1 MPRQSG
7 NARLVDGQPDGQVP
21 AGDRGVLFGDGLF
34 ETMAFHHGQCRLWP
48 LHMAR
53 LEHGCRVLGLPL
65 QERALLADE
74 CRRVAAGEPHCVV
87 RLTLTRGSGGAGY
100 FPPSAPEVTRIV
112 QRRPF
117 PAGIERLRREGLRMA
132 TSSIRLPAIDK
143 LAGLKHLNRLAQV
156 MIARECAQRG
166 ADEAL
171 VLDPDGVIVEGLHGN
186 VVVERDGGLVAP
198 GPHPAAVAGV
208 GLEWLRRSAGDAL
221 RERAMKASEL
231 MPGDSVWV
239 LNSVRGLCP
248 VAVLDKRPLN
258 VGRAGGEWQARWFE
272 EIEK

>member
-1 MPRQSG
+1 MPSP
-7 NARLVDGQPDGQVP
+7 RLVDGQSGGQVP
-21 AGDRGVLFGDGLF
+21 ASDRGLLFGDGLF
-34 ETMAFHHGQCRLWP
+34 ETMAFHRGECRLWP

-53 LEHGCRVLGLPL
+53 LEDGCRVLGLPPP
-65 QERALLADE
+65 ERALLADE
-74 CRRVAAGEPHCVV
+74 CRRVVAGEARCVV

-100 FPPSAPEVTRIV
+100 FPASAPEVTRIV

-117 PAGIERLRREGLRMA
+117 PADIERLRRDGLRMA
-132 TSSIRLPAIDK
+132 TSPIRLPGVEA
-143 LAGLKHLNRLAQV
+143 LAGLKHLSRLAQV

-171 VLDPDGVIVEGLHGN
+171 VLDPDGMIVEGLHGN
-186 VVVERDGGLVAP
+186 IVVERDGRLIAP

-221 RERAMKASEL
+221 CERPMKASEL
-231 MPGDSVWV
+231 GPGDSVWV

-248 VAVLDKRPLN
+248 VAVLDERP
-258 VGRAGGEWQARWFE
+258 VDIGRAGAEWQARWLE